1 MSLRTR
7 LWHLRDRLADRVR
20 PRHRIEVFARI
31 YEQNLWGEPDSR
43 SGVGSTSDATRNI
56 SRELP
61 DLWTQYGIRSL
72 VDAPCGDG
80 NWMSQIAPALDNYLG
95 VDIVPQLIED
105 NQRRYPTLRFR
116 CADLTHDPLP
126 RADAIHCRDCFQH
139 LPTRLI
145 RAALAN
151 FEASGA
157 RWLLLTTNAD
167 VTTYHDV
174 VIGGFR
180 PINFLEPPFNFP
192 QSVAEIAENE
202 FGRALAL
209 WDLRQGLASRFKPRT
224 GSDESERQASEA
236 RSIQAGRE

>member
-7 LWHLRDRLADRVR
+7 LWHLRDRLAARVR
-20 PRHRIEVFARI
+20 PRHCEDVFARI

-43 SGVGSTSDATRNI
+43 SGVGSTRDATRNI
-56 SRELP
+56 SRDLP
-61 DLWTQYGIRSL
+61 GLWTQYGIRSL
-72 VDAPCGDG
+72 VDAPCGDCI
-80 NWMSQIAPALDNYLG
+80 WMSRIAPTLDSYVG

-105 NQRRYPTLRFR
+105 NQRRYPKLRF
-116 CADLTHDPLP
+116 CQADLTRDGLP
-126 RADAIHCRDCFQH
+126 AADAIHCRDCFQH

-145 RAALAN
+145 REALAN

-167 VTTYHDV
+167 VPAYHDV

-180 PINFLEPPFNFP
+180 PINFLQPPFNFP
-192 QSVAEIAENE
+192 QPVADIAEDE

-209 WDLRQGLASRFKPRT
+209 WDLRQGLASRFRPRP
-224 GSDESERQASEA
+224 GSDESDRQASSA
-236 RSIQAGRE
+236 RSSHPGRR